1 MKPFTLTIE
10 RTRIESA
17 RVVVYADSADDAER
31 LGHERAAGDDVIW
44 EESEREIHVNT
55 EAPR

>member
-1 MKPFTLTIE
+1 MRPFTLTIE

-31 LGHERAAGDDVIW
+31 LGHERAAKDECLW
-44 EESEREIHVNT
+44 EESEREVRVNA
-55 EAPR
+55 EGPR